1 MILAY
6 LDESYS
12 PKWPAYW
19 MGAVVCPEHV
29 VDPLTRDLDEVVRV
43 ASDKHGLELDAYAEL
58 HGQPLFHGRKEW
70 SGLSGKPR
78 ARIGVYH
85 DALAAIASYDVR
97 LVLRGVHTARLAAR
111 YAKPWHPHRAV
122 LQFALEDIDCIAE
135 ECGELALVIADEI
148 DTAMEHRRS
157 LWAYQRSS
165 TAGHRARQ
173 LTRIVDTLHFAPSSA
188 SRLVQAADVVAFLHG
203 RMHSGL
209 DQDGRAIS
217 ANRELWSILSDR
229 IYNAECWYP

>member
-70 SGLSGKPR
+70 SGLSGKPTPFL
-78 ARIGVYH
+78 ASVKQGLAVQFGVRVELKPMFVGRNSNH
-85 DALAAIASYDVR
+85 LIQVTRERVDN
-97 LVLRGVHTARLAAR
+97 VLRANDRA
-111 YAKPWHPHRAV
+111 HPVGRPFRRV
-122 LQFALEDIDCIAE
+122 
-135 ECGELALVIADEI
+135 GLVEI
-148 DTAMEHRRS
+148 GQDH
-157 LWAYQRSS
+157 LP
-165 TAGHRARQ
+165 
-173 LTRIVDTLHFAPSSA
+173 TLS
-188 SRLVQAADVVAFLHG
+188 
-203 RMHSGL
+203 
-209 DQDGRAIS
+209 
-217 ANRELWSILSDR
+217 
-229 IYNAECWYP
+229 